1 MATEPEDK
9 LEDVQETIDEAK
21 RSAAE
26 AVPELDKDERRFYET
41 GEEDEDQP
49 VDQTIVPPG

>member
-1 MATEPEDK
+1 MPTEPEEQ
-9 LEDVQETIDEAK
+9 LEEVQETIDEAK

-41 GEEDEDQP
+41 GEKDEGEP